1 MHSRFSLFPLI
12 IFGLLLLLGGYA
24 WLGIGSQPVQNLSF
38 ISFIE
43 YTFIGLFALATIS
56 LLIISL
62 ANRKMSKAIRNFFF
76 AFVFIHLFTVIVFD
90 TFLLLDDLVR
100 GMRWLFM
107 QSPVERHFIPVYLGL
122 ILAPIP
128 GILFLLG
135 MIIGP
140 YRYRIIPVQVDI
152 QSLPVA
158 FDGFRIIQIS
168 DIHAGSLYN
177 KKAVARGI
185 KMINDLDPDLILF
198 TGDLVNDEAFELTP
212 FQDLFAT
219 LTARHGVYSILGNHD
234 YGDYVTW
241 PNAEMKKA
249 NLEEL
254 KEKQHQMGWK
264 LLLNEHVYLEEGT
277 DKMALIG
284 VENWGKGFGNKGD
297 LKKAVEGCDAS
308 TKILMSHDPTHWDEV
323 VTPLF
328 PDIDLT
334 LSGHTHGAQMGIEWG
349 RIKWSPIKLRYK
361 KWAGLYHKN
370 GQQLYINRG
379 FGFLGYPGRLGIW
392 PEITEINLRKK
403 Q

>member
-38 ISFIE
+38 TSFIE
-43 YTFIGLFALATIS
+43 YTFIGLSVLAAVS
-56 LLIISL
+56 LFVISL
-62 ANRKMSKAIRNFFF
+62 ANRRMSKAIRNFFF

-90 TFLLLDDLVR
+90 IFLLLDDLVR

-152 QSLPVA
+152 QSLPGA

-198 TGDLVNDEAFELTP
+198 TGDLVNDEAYEITP

-249 NLEEL
+249 NL
-254 KEKQHQMGWK
+254 
-264 LLLNEHVYLEEGT
+264 V
-277 DKMALIG
+277 
-284 VENWGKGFGNKGD
+284 
-297 LKKAVEGCDAS
+297 
-308 TKILMSHDPTHWDEV
+308 
-323 VTPLF
+323 
-328 PDIDLT
+328 
-334 LSGHTHGAQMGIEWG
+334 
-349 RIKWSPIKLRYK
+349 LRT
-361 KWAGLYHKN
+361 
-370 GQQLYINRG
+370 QQ
-379 FGFLGYPGRLGIW
+379 
-392 PEITEINLRKK
+392 